1 VSREI
6 RRVPPGFKHP
16 VDEDGEFIAGG
27 HLEPLYYA
35 DPATLTSYQ
44 VYENVSEGSPVSPV
58 FDTTEDLLRWLEQE
72 GWPQEAIDSLLDAK
86 HAPSFVIPGQ
96 RGSA

>member
-1 VSREI
+1 VGREV
-6 RRVPPGFKHP
+6 RRVPSGFKHP

-27 HLEPLYYA
+27 HLELLYYA

-58 FDTTEDLLRWLEQE
+58 FDTAEDLSRWLKQE
-72 GWPQEAIDSLLDAK
+72 GWPQEAIDFLLGVG
-86 HAPSFVIPGQ
+86 HAPSFVIQG
-96 RGSA
+96 

>member
-1 VSREI
+1 MGREI
-6 RRVPPGFKHP
+6 RRVPPGFEHP

-58 FDTTEDLLRWLEQE
+58 FDTAEDLATWLKHE
-72 GWPQEAIDSLLDAK
+72 GWPQEAIDSLLDVG
-86 HAPSFVIPGQ
+86 HAPSFVS
-96 RGSA
+96 RG

>member
-1 VSREI
+1 MGREV

-27 HLEPLYYA
+27 HLELLYYA

-58 FDTTEDLLRWLEQE
+58 FDTAEDLSRWLKQE
-72 GWPQEAIDSLLDAK
+72 GWPQEAIDSLLGVG
-86 HAPSFVIPGQ
+86 HTPSFVIQG
-96 RGSA
+96 

>member
-1 VSREI
+1 MGREI
-6 RRVPPGFKHP
+6 RRVPSGFEHP

-58 FDTTEDLLRWLEQE
+58 FDTAEYLVRWLQQE
-72 GWPQEAIDSLLDAK
+72 GWAQESIDDLLDIG
-86 HAPSFVIPGQ
+86 HAPSLVV
-96 RGSA
+96 RT